1 MVGLTPLLCAALGTA
16 AGFYFLSSLILGA
29 AIAVIAVSLFA
40 LCLFR
45 VLASMSREPQLN
57 PQGEDPNIERKFK
70 IMSRCM
76 TALTV
81 GLVLGI
87 CASSAGRVSLN
98 FGMPQEKVTAIEGV
112 LLEDPR
118 IISGGRAVAS
128 LSLRRSAG
136 ASLRVDA
143 SGEITVFFSQESAQ
157 RLKESGRGTDIFA
170 EGKLRSNESG
180 LSFSAESL
188 HVVNRAPSVERMRTS
203 VRLDLI
209 KRFEGK
215 SWGGLALALLVGIKD
230 NLDTNLAAMYRDSSL
245 SYILALSGMH
255 LAVLAALIA
264 FILKRPLGL
273 KLSAVTG
280 AVVILLYCFL
290 VGPMPSLNRAALM
303 YILGVIAIIGALPKE
318 PMSILAL
325 SFLIQIAA
333 SPSAGNS
340 ISFVLSYLALAG
352 IFVIGQP
359 LNSLAAG
366 IVPDF
371 LLQPL
376 SASLGAFL
384 ATAGVTCFT
393 FGRIAPVG
401 IIAGL
406 ALVPLTTVFM
416 IGSMIWLFL
425 DFFSLSGFLNTPLS
439 LLYQLM
445 EKIVS
450 FSGKVPAITSANSFL
465 ILFFSLALSLLIVAL
480 EYRRRATLLRLKP
493 FPL

>member
-1 MVGLTPLLCAALGTA
+1 MVAARSPLLCAAFGTA
-16 AGFYFLSSLILGA
+16 AGFYFLSSLVLNA
-29 AIAVIAVSLFA
+29 AIAVVAVSVFA

-45 VLASMSREPQLN
+45 VLASLRQ
-57 PQGEDPNIERKFK
+57 ERKFQLT
-70 IMSRCM
+70 SCRV
-76 TALTV
+76 TAFAA

-87 CASSAGRVSLN
+87 CASAAGRVPLN
-98 FGMPQEKVTAIEGV
+98 LGLPQDKVTAIEGV

-118 IISGGRAVAS
+118 IISGGRAIAS

-136 ASLRVDA
+136 AGSLRVD
-143 SGEITVFFSQESAQ
+143 SRGEITVFFSQQTAQ
-157 RLKESGRGTDIFA
+157 RLKDSGRGTTVFA

-188 HVVNRAPSVERMRTS
+188 HVVNRASSLERMRTS
-203 VRLDLI
+203 VRLNLI
-209 KRFEGK
+209 KRFDGK

-230 NLDTNLAAMYRDSSL
+230 NLDTNLAAMYRDSGC

-255 LAVLAALIA
+255 LAVLAGLIA
-264 FILKRPLGL
+264 FLLKRPLGL

-280 AVVILLYCFL
+280 AVIICLYCFL

-325 SFLIQIAA
+325 SFLIQITA

-340 ISFVLSYLALAG
+340 ISFILSYLALAG

-359 LNSLAAG
+359 LYSLAAG

-376 SASLGAFL
+376 SASVGAFL

-393 FGRIAPVG
+393 FGIIAPAG
-401 IIAGL
+401 IVVGL

-416 IGSMIWLFL
+416 TGSMVWLLL

-439 LLYQLM
+439 LLYRLM

-450 FSGKVPAITSANSFL
+450 LSGSVPALASANPFL
-465 ILFFSLALSLLIVAL
+465 ILVFSLLLSLLILTL
-480 EYRRRATLLRLKP
+480 EYKRRASLFRLQP
-493 FPL
+493 FS

>member
-1 MVGLTPLLCAALGTA
+1 MVEHRLTPLLCAALGTA
-16 AGFYFLSSLILGA
+16 AGFYFLSSLVLNA
-29 AIAVIAVSLFA
+29 AIALIAVSLFA
-40 LCLFR
+40 LCFFR
-45 VLASMSREPQLN
+45 VLAFMLQ
-57 PQGEDPNIERKFK
+57 ERKFQLT
-70 IMSRCM
+70 SYRV
-76 TALTV
+76 TAFTV

-87 CASSAGRVSLN
+87 CASAAGRVPLN
-98 FGMPQEKVTAIEGV
+98 FGLPTEKVTAIEGV

-118 IISGGRAVAS
+118 IITGGRAAAS

-136 ASLRVDA
+136 AGSLRVDA

-170 EGKLRSNESG
+170 EGRLRSSDG
-180 LSFSAESL
+180 GYTFSAESL
-188 HVVNRAPSVERMRTS
+188 HVVNRASSLERMRTS
-203 VRLDLI
+203 VRLNLI
-209 KRFEGK
+209 KRFDGK

-230 NLDTNLAAMYRDSSL
+230 NLDTNLAAMYRDSGC

-255 LAVLAALIA
+255 LAVLAGLIA
-264 FILKRPLGL
+264 FLLKKPLGL

-280 AVVILLYCFL
+280 AVIILLYCFL

-303 YILGVIAIIGALPKE
+303 YILGVIAILGALPKE

-325 SFLIQIAA
+325 SFLIQIVAT
-333 SPSAGNS
+333 PSAGNS

-352 IFVIGQP
+352 ILVIGRP
-359 LNSLAAG
+359 LYSLAAG

-376 SASLGAFL
+376 SASIGAFL
-384 ATAGVTCFT
+384 ATAGVMCFV
-393 FGRIAPVG
+393 FGTIAPVG
-401 IIAGL
+401 IVTGL

-416 IGSMIWLFL
+416 TGSMVWLLL

-445 EKIVS
+445 EKIVTV
-450 FSGKVPAITSANSFL
+450 SGKVPALTSTNPVIIITLSLLLSFL
-465 ILFFSLALSLLIVAL
+465 IAAL
-480 EYRRRATLLRLKP
+480 EYKRRANLFRLQP
-493 FPL
+493 FL